1 MLKRKMIVIAAV
13 LIVGT
18 SMPVS
23 AAEDEGITAREHA
36 RENLGGLTMDTE
48 GLNEKYTEMLQELK
62 ACGFG
67 EEFQLERSEFTGYS
81 MDAVQLFE
89 DSYGDLWSKI
99 QLGKAEIPEDFSASE
114 WMQDAMDLRNEMFG
128 EVRSS
133 QTYQNVMGHMDIGSV
148 WKQVSGGLPSAESLL
163 TNQFQ
168 QNFNS
173 HAQNEKDNN
182 ESSQA
187 ALKENTLDLFTES
200 GKLLGQNSQDSFW
213 NAVEDM
219 RDIISKGEDGVD
231 DIFDQ
236 MK

>member
-48 GLNEKYTEMLQELK
+48 GLNEKYTEMLQALK

-163 TNQFQ
+163 SNQFQ

-200 GKLLGQNSQDSFW
+200 G
-213 NAVEDM
+213 
-219 RDIISKGEDGVD
+219 
-231 DIFDQ
+231 
-236 MK
+236 

>member
-1 MLKRKMIVIAAV
+1 MV
-13 LIVGT
+13 
-18 SMPVS
+18 
-23 AAEDEGITAREHA
+23 
-36 RENLGGLTMDTE
+36 
-48 GLNEKYTEMLQELK
+48 
-62 ACGFG
+62 
-67 EEFQLERSEFTGYS
+67 
-81 MDAVQLFE
+81 
-89 DSYGDLWSKI
+89 
-99 QLGKAEIPEDFSASE
+99 
-114 WMQDAMDLRNEMFG
+114 
-128 EVRSS
+128 
-133 QTYQNVMGHMDIGSV
+133 GSV

-200 GKLLGQNSQDSFW
+200 GKLLGQSSQDSFW

>member
-1 MLKRKMIVIAAV
+1 
-13 LIVGT
+13 
-18 SMPVS
+18 
-23 AAEDEGITAREHA
+23 
-36 RENLGGLTMDTE
+36 MDTE
-48 GLNEKYTEMLQELK
+48 GLNEKYTEMLQALK

-163 TNQFQ
+163 SNQFQ

-200 GKLLGQNSQDSFW
+200 GKLLGQSSQDSFW

-219 RDIISKGEDGVD
+219 RDIIIKGEDGVD

>member
-1 MLKRKMIVIAAV
+1 
-13 LIVGT
+13 
-18 SMPVS
+18 
-23 AAEDEGITAREHA
+23 
-36 RENLGGLTMDTE
+36 
-48 GLNEKYTEMLQELK
+48 MLQALK

-163 TNQFQ
+163 SNQFQ

-200 GKLLGQNSQDSFW
+200 GKLLGQSSQDSFW